1 MTLIDWAIV
10 AVLAASVVGG
20 LAQGFFRSVCS
31 LGGLVF
37 GLLLA
42 SWNYWRIAD
51 LIQGLVRN
59 EAVSDAIGFAIIVI
73 LVMAVANIIGNFL
86 GKTLSWMGLGCLD
99 MLAGGIVGFFEGAF
113 VVMLGILI
121 TVAFFPNAE
130 LLVNSRLP
138 PLFFGACHLSIH
150 ATPAELAEKVL
161 DGLRHIEN
169 ETPHLLHPPKGVS

>member
-1 MTLIDWAIV
+1 MTWVDWAIV
-10 AVLAASVVGG
+10 AVLVASVVGG
-20 LAQGFFRSVCS
+20 LAQGFFRSICS

-42 SWNYWRIAD
+42 SWNYWRIAN
-51 LIQGLVRN
+51 LIQPLVRN
-59 EAVSDAIGFAIIVI
+59 EAVSDAVGFILIMFLVIV
-73 LVMAVANIIGNFL
+73 VANLIGNFL

-99 MLAGGIVGFFEGAF
+99 MLAGGIIGFFEGAF

-121 TVAFFPNAE
+121 TVAFFPKAE
-130 LLVNSRLP
+130 WLVNSRLP
-138 PLFFGACHLSIH
+138 SLFFSACHLSVH
-150 ATPAELAEKVL
+150 ATPAQLAEKVL

>member
-1 MTLIDWAIV
+1 MTWIDWAIV
-10 AVLAASVVGG
+10 AVLAASVLGG

-31 LGGLVF
+31 LAGLVF

-51 LIQGLVRN
+51 AIQGIVRN
-59 EAVSDAIGFAIIVI
+59 EAVSNAVGFILIMV
-73 LVMAVANIIGNFL
+73 LVMALANLIGNFL

-99 MLAGGIVGFFEGAF
+99 MAGGAILGFFQGAF
-113 VVMLGILI
+113 VVMLTILI
-121 TVAFFPNAE
+121 TVAFFPNAQW
-130 LLVNSRLP
+130 LVNSRLP

>member
-1 MTLIDWAIV
+1 MTWVDWAIG
-10 AVLAASVVGG
+10 AVLVASVVGG
-20 LAQGFFRSVCS
+20 LAQGFFRSICS

-42 SWNYWRIAD
+42 SWNYWRIAN
-51 LIQGLVRN
+51 LIQPLVRN
-59 EAVSDAIGFAIIVI
+59 EAVSDAVGFILIMFLVIV
-73 LVMAVANIIGNFL
+73 VANLIGNFL

-99 MLAGGIVGFFEGAF
+99 MLAGGIIGFFEGAF

-121 TVAFFPNAE
+121 TVAFFPKAE
-130 LLVNSRLP
+130 WLVNSRLP
-138 PLFFGACHLSIH
+138 SLFFSACHLSVH
-150 ATPAELAEKVL
+150 ATPAQLAEKVL